1 MVMTATLCSCMCPV
15 GCNYRYCEAA
25 TKALLI
31 FAPRRR
37 IGARSQEQHV
47 PLRVL
52 CECRGARTR
61 TPFFP
66 FVCSS
71 ITNAPLVVPKSSQN
85 VLFLPPAQR
94 SVTLR
99 EQRLHVWFAGSLR
112 GRNPVRAPSPLTR
125 SERGGFLL
133 CLFKASI
140 KITLWRTFC
149 GKVN

>member
-1 MVMTATLCSCMCPV
+1 MCPV

-52 CECRGARTR
+52 CESRGARTR

-66 FVCSS
+66 FVCSA

-85 VLFLPPAQR
+85 VLFLPPAHR

-112 GRNPVRAPSPLTR
+112 GRTVR
-125 SERGGFLL
+125 
-133 CLFKASI
+133 
-140 KITLWRTFC
+140 
-149 GKVN
+149 V